1 MKKRNMKRRI
11 NRIIALVGLLALVT
25 GVALQAQNKKFEVR
39 KVDFDKVKEIT
50 LNPKADFYYSKLL
63 KSFSGTDTTMSLEV
77 FRDLYY
83 GYVFQEDYN
92 PFRQSQYGTVVEQLY
107 YKQPHSRQECDSIE
121 KYANL
126 SLADNMFDLDQ
137 MQYYIYVLK
146 EKKKYARA
154 AVEQFKLDNIIAAIM
169 SSGKGTKDEPWVV
182 ISPLHEYN
190 IVNFLGYIAVNHTEM
205 GKGIDYIA
213 VKKRGR
219 SKTEGFYFDVSR
231 MWQEAQRKF
240 PDEITSIPG
249 EEITEVIGDTTLDG
263 DTLGDANDDDPDGDD
278 EEDDE
283 EGEEDDE

>member
-1 MKKRNMKRRI
+1 MK
-11 NRIIALVGLLALVT
+11 NRQDMNRTIKTILAGVWLLTIVA
-25 GVALQAQNKKFEVR
+25 GVALHAQNKKFEVR

-50 LNPKADFYYSKLL
+50 LNPKADFYYPKLQ
-63 KSFSGTDTTMSLEV
+63 KWFSGSDTTMSLEA

-92 PFRQSQYGTVVEQLY
+92 PFRQSQFSTVVEQLY

-121 KYANL
+121 KYADL
-126 SLADNMFDLDQ
+126 SLKDNMFDLDQ

-146 EKKKYARA
+146 EKKKYTRA

-205 GKGIDYIA
+205 GHGIDYIA
-213 VKKRGR
+213 VKKKGKSR
-219 SKTEGFYFDVSR
+219 TEGFYFDVSR

-249 EEITEVIGDTTLDG
+249 DDIIDDITEV
-263 DTLGDANDDDPDGDD
+263 ASDDSSADEDEGEGDD
-278 EEDDE
+278 EGDDE
-283 EGEEDDE
+283 EGEEGDEE